1 MMLVLLLLVC
11 VVVCKGIDTINAADS
26 SIDERNLAHLSTHH
40 ELASLYESGDPSITR
55 RRLTHTP
62 TRKPTTQKKPTTTK
76 PKPTNSF
83 TQKPSSTTTKPKPT
97 PTRKPT
103 TQNVPT
109 RKPTN
114 KSPTTTGGSIISPG
128 AMFKDDAS
136 GMVYVINTNTQ
147 YTTYT
152 SDGTCTTWPYQALGN
167 IYITASKTYKLSKT
181 GNRIDGIDMSNS
193 KLKSTFT
200 ILNSNPFANKCINS
214 KSSFNTFSN
223 VLDTLRQGDKYR
235 NDDDDQS
242 FW

>member
-1 MMLVLLLLVC
+1 MIVLLLLVY
-11 VVVCKGIDTINAADS
+11 VVVCKGIDTINTVDS
-26 SIDERNLAHLSTHH
+26 SIDERNLAHLSTHQ
-40 ELASLYESGDPSITR
+40 ELASLYKNGDPSITR

-62 TRKPTTQKKPTTTK
+62 TRKSTQKKPTTTK
-76 PKPTNSF
+76 PKPKPTPKPTNSF
-83 TQKPSSTTTKPKPT
+83 TQKPSS
-97 PTRKPT
+97 R
-103 TQNVPT
+103 NVST

-114 KSPTTTGGSIISPG
+114 KSPTTTGGGIISPG
-128 AMFKDDAS
+128 TIFKDAT
-136 GMVYVINTNTQ
+136 GMVYVVNTNTQ

-152 SDGTCTTWPYQALGN
+152 SDGTCTTWPHHALGN
-167 IYITASKTYKLSKT
+167 IFITASRTYKLSKT
-181 GNRIDGIDMSNS
+181 GSRIDGIDMSDS
-193 KLKSTFT
+193 KFKSTFT